1 MMGFTFL
8 TVLGFLGLLGILVLI
23 LIYVLKPNYQ
33 QKVISSTYVWKL
45 SLKYRRRKVPIS
57 KWRNILLIICQF
69 LIVILCAWIL
79 AQPVI
84 KRMVEAETPPEG
96 VIIIDTSASMMA
108 QTDDVT
114 RFDRALQYAS
124 DYIDQKYEENG
135 IVTVIM
141 AGEDSAKVVGGDELY
156 RASLTTMTRRDLLR
170 QEMFEET
177 CSYGGCNPD
186 DAISMAEVILDINPN
201 AEILFITATEYSYV
215 GCVQIVDIKEENRE
229 WNAAILSCEMSL
241 DENDYLFSVEVACY
255 DREQDVDLL
264 IDVIGA
270 NNYDESVKENI
281 TNLRY
286 TVRCEVDSEGKAIS
300 KLVEF
305 KAEDCGHNG
314 TISTFDYVYIR
325 FDGVNDSLASDN
337 EYYVY
342 GGVKEEIRVQI
353 WSKDPNSFF
362 SISLFDLG
370 SDLRETH
377 DIFVTQVRS
386 IDEPAR
392 EGFDIYLFEHAIPEN
407 VLRDGL
413 PTDGVVFLCDPDT
426 TGSISEAAGFT
437 LGGELVVDNKD
448 GKEVSAGVAHP
459 ITQYLRMEKIKLT
472 KYRQILSYDSAIYQ
486 EVMTMD
492 GNPIMLVRNEPN
504 CKMFVMTFSV
514 NYSTLTIERE
524 FPFLI
529 YNMLNYFIPL
539 TMNKHV
545 ATVGEEMS
553 FYGRSDELYVTGDG
567 VNEVFTEFPN
577 TVAFEKPGTY
587 RFTQRLINGE
597 ERDELL
603 YVRITPSESN
613 IFKVAETLTD
623 LGTEVDL
630 EADTKDL
637 LLYFAIALVAF
648 LFVEWWLQSK
658 EYFA

>member
-23 LIYVLKPNYQ
+23 LIYLLKPNYQ

-45 SLKYRRRKVPIS
+45 SLKYRRRKVPMS

-84 KRMVEAETPPEG
+84 KRMVEADTPPEG
-96 VIIIDTSASMMA
+96 VVIIDTSASMMA
-108 QTDDVT
+108 QTDGVT
-114 RFDRALQYAS
+114 RFERALQYTS
-124 DYIDQKYEENG
+124 DYIDQKYEQRG

-141 AGEDSAKVVGGDELY
+141 AGEDSAKVVGGDEYY
-156 RASLTTMTRRDLLR
+156 RAGLTTTTKRDMLR
-170 QEMFEET
+170 EQVFEESCT
-177 CSYGGCNPD
+177 YGGCNPD
-186 DAISMAEVILDINPN
+186 SAISMAEIILEINPN
-201 AEILFITATEYSYV
+201 VEILFITATEYSYV
-215 GCVQIVDIKEENRE
+215 GGVKIVDIKEENKE

-241 DENDYLFSVEVACY
+241 DENDYLFSIEIACY
-255 DREQDVDLL
+255 DRDQEVDLL
-264 IDVIGA
+264 IDVMGA

-286 TVRCEVDSEGKAIS
+286 TVRCEVDSEGKAIT

-305 KAEDCGHNG
+305 KAEDCGYNG
-314 TISTFDYVYIR
+314 TISTFDYIYIR
-325 FDGVNDSLASDN
+325 FDGVNDSLAFDN

-370 SDLRETH
+370 SNLRETH

-392 EGFDIYLFEHAIPEN
+392 EGYDIYLFEHAIPEN

-413 PTDGVVFLCDPDT
+413 PTDGVVFLCDPDST
-426 TGSISEAAGFT
+426 SGISEAAGFSLESNET
-437 LGGELVVDNKD
+437 SLGELR
-448 GKEVSAGVAHP
+448 EVSAGVAHP
-459 ITQYLRMEKIKLT
+459 ITQYLRMDKIKLT
-472 KYRQILSYDSAIYQ
+472 KYRKISSYDSAIYQ
-486 EVMTMD
+486 EVMMMD

-504 CKMFVMTFSV
+504 CKMLVMTFNV
-514 NYSTLTIERE
+514 NWSTLPVERE

-567 VNEVFTEFPN
+567 MNEVFTEFPN

-603 YVRITPSESN
+603 YVRITPAESN
-613 IFKVAETLTD
+613 IFKVVETLTD
-623 LGTEVDL
+623 LDTESGL

-648 LFVEWWLQSK
+648 LFVEWWLQSR

>member
-1 MMGFTFL
+1 MQPFFHSISLLLFL
-8 TVLGFLGLLGILVLI
+8 
-23 LIYVLKPNYQ
+23 
-33 QKVISSTYVWKL
+33 
-45 SLKYRRRKVPIS
+45 
-57 KWRNILLIICQF
+57 
-69 LIVILCAWIL
+69 
-79 AQPVI
+79 
-84 KRMVEAETPPEG
+84 
-96 VIIIDTSASMMA
+96 
-108 QTDDVT
+108 
-114 RFDRALQYAS
+114 
-124 DYIDQKYEENG
+124 
-135 IVTVIM
+135 
-141 AGEDSAKVVGGDELY
+141 
-156 RASLTTMTRRDLLR
+156 
-170 QEMFEET
+170 
-177 CSYGGCNPD
+177 
-186 DAISMAEVILDINPN
+186 
-201 AEILFITATEYSYV
+201 LF
-215 GCVQIVDIKEENRE
+215 
-229 WNAAILSCEMSL
+229 
-241 DENDYLFSVEVACY
+241 
-255 DREQDVDLL
+255 
-264 IDVIGA
+264 
-270 NNYDESVKENI
+270 
-281 TNLRY
+281 
-286 TVRCEVDSEGKAIS
+286 

-305 KAEDCGHNG
+305 KAEDCGYNG

-392 EGFDIYLFEHAIPEN
+392 EGFDIYLFEHKIPDIILQE
-407 VLRDGL
+407 GL

-426 TGSISEAAGFT
+426 TNGISEAAGFS
-437 LGGELVVDNKD
+437 LGNELFTES
-448 GKEVSAGVAHP
+448 EVNAGVAHP
-459 ITQYLRMEKIKLT
+459 ITQYFRMDKIKLT
-472 KYRQILSYDSAIYQ
+472 KYRPIVSYDSAIYQ
-486 EVMTMD
+486 EVMSINGD
-492 GNPIMLVRNEPN
+492 PIMLVRNEPN
-504 CKMFVMTFSV
+504 CKMLVMSFNV
-514 NYSTLTIERE
+514 NFSTLPIERE
-524 FPFLI
+524 FPLLI

-567 VNEVFTEFPN
+567 LNEVFTEFPN

-613 IFKVAETLTD
+613 IFKVVDTLTD
-623 LGTEVDL
+623 LGMDSFE

-637 LLYFAIALVAF
+637 LLYFAIALVTF